1 MARAF
6 SPGQVG
12 QLRREL
18 AAHTHH
24 LLCALL
30 ALPLRRSQALRRF
43 PQADALPAT
52 TLLLARSLTRAGY
65 QSRILRTPTGMFW
78 IEVQPFHLILCPP
91 QLHAEQFQVD
101 FQQVSPLA
109 FTPLLDV
116 QAFTPGDLTFDHP
129 DWVLDEP
136 ALRQAMAQAPARPPQ
151 LCPIE
156 PATAPIFG
164 VQPPVSPYAGGY
176 PPCRLIIPLTGAA
189 TARPRAPGSTLR
201 PKAAARS

>member
-1 MARAF
+1 MTSAF
-6 SPGQVG
+6 SPGQVA
-12 QLRREL
+12 QLRRKL

-24 LLCALL
+24 FLCALL
-30 ALPLRRSQALRRF
+30 GLPLRRSQALRRF

-52 TLLLARSLTRAGY
+52 TLLLARSLVRAGE
-65 QSRILRTPTGMFW
+65 QPRILRTPTGLFW

-91 QLHAEQFQVD
+91 PLHAEQFQVD
-101 FQQVSPLA
+101 FQQVSPLV

-116 QAFTPGDLTFDHP
+116 QAFTPGDLTFDYP

-136 ALRQAMAQAPARPPQ
+136 ALRQAMTQAPARPPR
-151 LCPIE
+151 LRPIE

-164 VQPPVSPYAGGY
+164 MQPPVSPYAGGY

-189 TARPRAPGSTLR
+189 TARPRAPGSTPR